1 MQYRPEIDGLR
12 ALAVLPVIFFH
23 AGFEVFQGGFVGVD
37 VFFVISGYLIASLIF
52 KEISNNQF
60 SLLSFYERRSRRL
73 LPALF
78 MVMFC
83 SLILSWQILSP
94 SDLKSFGQSL
104 FAVSL
109 FSSNILF
116 WLQSGYFDAAAELK
130 PLLHTWSLA
139 VEEQYYIF
147 FPLFMIIFWKKGF
160 KLIIFLLVLIFIA
173 SLSLAQW
180 GAYYYPDAT
189 FYLLPARIWE
199 LLLGVFVATFLRNKG
214 FYSSRITNQIF
225 SLLGFS
231 LIIFAIV
238 YLKKS
243 TPYPSLYAL
252 IPTLGTVFLI
262 IFTTS
267 GTLIYKLFTSRPLV
281 LIGLISYSAYL
292 WHQPLFAFL
301 RHRLMTEPSEIILF
315 TICIFSLVLAFF
327 TWKFIE
333 QPFRNKKI
341 ISTKTI
347 IISSFSGILF
357 FSLIGLIMH
366 FDYRL
371 IKKFPDEVLQVQEI
385 RLNSINSTKACESS
399 LSQDTLNKIFSDCLI
414 GKLDQAPSFALIGD
428 SHARSLIPALE
439 NSSYK
444 KGLSGINLTHAS
456 CFPSLGESF
465 YIPLDSVQR
474 KCIKARENI
483 KTMIVRNILPKE
495 ILIFARWTITFE
507 QSRFDNKEGGIEH
520 GASAVYSS
528 KYMQNKSYK
537 ESITQ
542 DIEDLVSLLKDN
554 GHEVTI
560 IYPTP
565 EAGWDPAKMLIKY
578 YQYNEVETISN
589 LFASTSSKV
598 FFERNQQTLT
608 VIDELVENFS
618 LKRFVTHKYFCDLPS
633 YEGRCLT
640 IFKNLPLYYD
650 DDHLSLYG
658 GMLITDEILE
668 DLSRDTHY

>member
-1 MQYRPEIDGLR
+1 MKYRPEIDGLR
-12 ALAVLPVIFFH
+12 ALAVIPVIFFH
-23 AGFEVFQGGFVGVD
+23 AGFDFFQGGFVGVD

-52 KEISNNQF
+52 KEISNKQF
-60 SLLSFYERRSRRL
+60 SLLNFYERRARRL

-78 MVMFC
+78 LVIFF
-83 SLILSWQILSP
+83 SSILSWFILSP
-94 SDLKSFGQSL
+94 SDFKGFGQSL
-104 FAVSL
+104 VAVSL
-109 FSSNILF
+109 FSSNFLF
-116 WLQSGYFDAAAELK
+116 WLQSGYFEASAELK

-139 VEEQYYIF
+139 VEEQYYIL
-147 FPLFMIIFWKKGF
+147 FPIFIVLFWSRGL
-160 KLIIFLLVLIFIA
+160 KLIIFLLVLIFVA
-173 SLSLAQW
+173 SLSLAHW
-180 GAYYYPDAT
+180 GAYNYPEAT

-199 LLLGVFVATFLRNKG
+199 LLLGVFIAIFLRING
-214 FYSSRITNQIF
+214 FYKSITTNQLF
-225 SLLGFS
+225 SLLGFI
-231 LIIFAIV
+231 LIIISIV
-238 YLKKS
+238 SFDKL
-243 TPYPSLYAL
+243 TPFPSLYAL
-252 IPTLGTVFLI
+252 IPTFGAGLLI
-262 IFTTS
+262 IFAVP
-267 GTLIYKLFTSRPLV
+267 GTFIHKIFTSKPLV
-281 LIGLISYSAYL
+281 LVGLISYSAYL
-292 WHQPLFAFL
+292 WHQPLLAFS
-301 RHRLMTEPSEIILF
+301 RHRFMIEPSEIILF
-315 TICIFSLVLAFF
+315 SVCVLSLILAFF

-333 QPFRNKKI
+333 QPFRSRKKV
-341 ISTKTI
+341 STKTVAI
-347 IISSFSGILF
+347 YSFSSILF
-357 FSLIGLIMH
+357 FSIIGLTIH

-371 IKKFPDEVLQVQEI
+371 IKKFPQEVMQVQEI
-385 RLNSINSTKACESS
+385 RINSIQSTKLCESS
-399 LSQDTLNKIFSDCLI
+399 LSQESLNKIFLDCLI
-414 GKLDQAPSFALIGD
+414 GHKDKAPSYALIGD
-428 SHARSLIPALE
+428 SHARSLVPAIE
-439 NSSYK
+439 NTSLK
-444 KGLSGINLTHAS
+444 KGFSGINLTHAS
-456 CFPSLGESF
+456 CFPSVKESF
-465 YIPLDSVQR
+465 YIPLDDIQR
-474 KCIKARENI
+474 KCFKARENI
-483 KTMIVRNILPKE
+483 VSMIKRNILPKE
-495 ILIFARWTITFE
+495 IFLFARWTITFE

-520 GASAVYSS
+520 GASAVYRN

-608 VIDELVENFS
+608 MLDELVEDFS

-640 IFKNLPLYYD
+640 IFKSLPLYYD